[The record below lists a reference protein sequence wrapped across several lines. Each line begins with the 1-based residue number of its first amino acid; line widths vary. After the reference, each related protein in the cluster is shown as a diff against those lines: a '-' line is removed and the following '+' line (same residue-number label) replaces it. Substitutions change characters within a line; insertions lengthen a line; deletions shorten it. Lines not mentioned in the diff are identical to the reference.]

1 MGDLAGGRVV
11 LAVHGTRSRDGQAVS
26 AALRDAVAAR
36 LDGVTVQLGWA
47 DVLEPPLV
55 RTLEETGACVLVP
68 VFMTVGYHVAYD
80 LPKAVR
86 DSGGRAVVTPHVGDA
101 ILDAVV
107 ERLAEVDTDPEAVVL
122 GAAGS
127 LRPGSVA
134 EVGAA
139 AARLASI
146 LGCPVT
152 PGFVTSAQPTVAEAV
167 AALRAAGYGRVSMAS
182 YFLAPGVLP
191 GRLDRAGADVVAR
204 PVGVHPLLVDA
215 IVDRYVA
222 TLPTVHGRPT
232 GTP

>member
-1 MGDLAGGRVV
+1 MGDLVGESLV
-11 LAVHGTRSRDGQAVS
+11 LAVHGTRSAAGQAVS

-36 LDGVTVQLGWA
+36 LGHVKVVLGWA

-55 RTLEETGACVLVP
+55 ETLRELGPCVLVP

-80 LPKAVR
+80 VPTAVR

-101 ILDAVV
+101 ILDAVA
-107 ERLAEVDTDPEAVVL
+107 ERLAEVDPEPEAVVL

-134 EVGAA
+134 EVAA
-139 AARLASI
+139 AAQRLALR

-152 PGFVTSAQPTVAEAV
+152 PGFVASAEPSVRDAV
-167 AALRAAGYGRVSMAS
+167 AAARAAGARRVSIAS

-191 GRLDRAGADVVAR
+191 GRLDTAGADVVAR
-204 PVGVHPLLVDA
+204 PVGTHPHLVDA
-215 IVDRYVA
+215 IVERFLAAVA
-222 TLPTVHGRPT
+222 TGSAATVV
-232 GTP
+232 